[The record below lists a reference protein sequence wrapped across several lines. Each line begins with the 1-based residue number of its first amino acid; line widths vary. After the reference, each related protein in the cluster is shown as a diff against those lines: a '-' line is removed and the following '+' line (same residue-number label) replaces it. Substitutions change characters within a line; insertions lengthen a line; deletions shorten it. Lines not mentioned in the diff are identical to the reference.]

1 MLHPP
6 ELNNESDSVSRLE
19 DMSVGAAM
27 LPPTQ
32 SPESDPPGSDRCCFP
47 LLFSAE
53 LAMLLIQNLCVYFSI
68 YFPPHKFACLLWAG
82 VYKNQD
88 LPQFALALTTA
99 SVNLLTLSLPRCHH
113 VVVNLPLMAIF
124 QRSNVGNKK

>member
-53 LAMLLIQNLCVYFSI
+53 LAMLLIQNLCISRFIS
-68 YFPPHKFACLLWAG
+68 
-82 VYKNQD
+82 
-88 LPQFALALTTA
+88 LPT
-99 SVNLLTLSLPRCHH
+99 NLLVCCGLVFIKIRTYHSLPW
-113 VVVNLPLMAIF
+113 L
-124 QRSNVGNKK
+124 